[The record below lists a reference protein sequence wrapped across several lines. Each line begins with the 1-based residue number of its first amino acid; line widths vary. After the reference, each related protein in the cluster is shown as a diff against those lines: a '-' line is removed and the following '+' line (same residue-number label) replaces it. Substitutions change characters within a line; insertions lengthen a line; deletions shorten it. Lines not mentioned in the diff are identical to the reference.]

1 MPRLAKAQQHAYAQI
16 RDCAVAGLPP
26 NRLAARLMSALRAAI
41 PCDGFRMFG
50 IDSRTL
56 LVNRVLASSEND
68 LDPRHEWL
76 REVYLQ
82 SGRLSYID
90 IPTIMRA
97 GITASAM
104 HDRQELCFGF
114 PAEVLAILS
123 PKEHHSLFH
132 ELRSPV
138 GGTLFGCFPARGKWV
153 AALQMYRREGHAPFR
168 AGEVSFLKMVA
179 PAIGEAIAAS
189 LGREHG
195 ARRWESSPH
204 ASGIVIM
211 NASGDVTFSTPASEA
226 WLELL
231 KSGGE
236 SAHAKVASAVWSA
249 RAALLAG
256 KPASGSSS
264 LITPTPAGPAR
275 VEASLAG
282 SDGAVAIVISDARPP
297 EPIELPI
304 YWPLTERER
313 EIATLLV
320 HGLDSEQI
328 AERVFLSQSTVD
340 WHLWN
345 VYEKL
350 SVDGRSGLYARF
362 FREML
367 MPEVE
372 ENGGSSTIE
381 QR

>member
-1 MPRLAKAQQHAYAQI
+1 MPRLAKAQQLAYTQI
-16 RDCAVAGLPP
+16 RDCAAAGLPP
-26 NRLAARLMSALRAAI
+26 NRLASRLMSALRSAI
-41 PCDGFRMFG
+41 PCDGYRMFG

-82 SGRLSYID
+82 SGRLSYIEL
-90 IPTIMRA
+90 PAIMRA
-97 GITASAM
+97 GLTASVM

-114 PAEVLAILS
+114 PAEVLAQVS
-123 PKEHHSLFH
+123 PKDHYSLFH

-138 GGTLFGCFPARGKWV
+138 GGTIFGCFPARGRWV

-168 AGEVSFLKMVA
+168 TGEVSFLKMVA
-179 PAIGEAIAAS
+179 PAMGEAVAVS
-189 LGREHG
+189 LGREHAG
-195 ARRWESSPH
+195 RRGELSPN
-204 ASGIVIM
+204 ASGIVM
-211 NASGDVTFSTPASEA
+211 LDPSGNITFATPASEE
-226 WLELL
+226 WLVLL

-236 SAHAKVASAVWSA
+236 SAHAPIASAIWSA

-256 KPASGSSS
+256 QSASSAV
-264 LITPTPAGPAR
+264 ITPTSAGPAR
-275 VEASLAG
+275 VEASFAG
-282 SDGAVAIVISDARPP
+282 PDGAVAIVISDARPP
-297 EPIELPI
+297 EPIELPL

-320 HGLDSEQI
+320 HGLDTEQI
-328 AERVFLSQSTVD
+328 AGRTFLSPSTVD

-362 FREML
+362 FREMI
-367 MPEVE
+367 MPE
-372 ENGGSSTIE
+372 IE
-381 QR
+381 SNEASAFS